1 MTYFMRWI
9 VDELD
14 KAEKKYAEDKKDVE
28 NEHLDVWQLGLS
40 EGRMD
45 TLKDVQLAYDRYTTI
60 KRVDFNR
67 NIRKIE
73 RAAVRKRSLARL
85 EKFAHEMKLFLFDV
99 GKSRTRRIKAKMAGT
114 YKPK

>member
-14 KAEKKYAEDKKDVE
+14 KAEKQYAEDKKDAE
-28 NEHLDVWQLGLS
+28 NEHLDQWQLGLS

-45 TLKDVQLAYDRYTTI
+45 TMKDVQLAYDKYTTI
-60 KRVDFNR
+60 KQVDFNL

-73 RAAVRKRSLARL
+73 KAAARNKSLARL
-85 EKFAHEMKLFLFDV
+85 EKYAHETKLFLFDV
-99 GKSRTRRIKAKMAGT
+99 WVSRMRRIKAKMEGT
-114 YKPK
+114 FKQK